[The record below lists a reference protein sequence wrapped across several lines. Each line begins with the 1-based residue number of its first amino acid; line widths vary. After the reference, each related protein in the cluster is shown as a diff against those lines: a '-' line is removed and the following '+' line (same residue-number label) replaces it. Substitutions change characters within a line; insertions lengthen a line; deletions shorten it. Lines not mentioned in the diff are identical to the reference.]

1 MNASPQPKDGDG
13 GKTVAIAAIFIVAIL
28 SVLYFLNKKP
38 SGGAGSDGDGD
49 GGGGGGGAQSQTETR
64 ERPPDE
70 GVDLNDPVIFNRI
83 WAMIIDIIGSVLLGI
98 IAEKLRAAGEE
109 KAKKKAAADA
119 NTSDGNARARA
130 DADKAKADA
139 EEKARANAEE
149 KARKKAATDP
159 SPSDGNGRARA
170 EADKA
175 KANAEEKARLN
186 AEEKAKKAAA
196 TDPTPGDGNG
206 KLRVN
211 VEINR
216 ASVDASNVEE
226 KFANDA
232 ANDKA
237 VRGDK
242 NSKAPN
248 SGGSRKMQIETAK
261 AEGKLRKSVDAKM
274 YASDATN
281 NVRTGMDVATTKI
294 EGDARKRA
302 NLKAV
307 NDDVA
312 DGVSRINDAKLNN
325 RATVNAMAEDAKASK
340 ERAAR
345 RVASATADA
354 GGPAK
359 NIRVMQVTHD
369 ARSPT
374 SGAKVSDLV
383 EPTEKNPKT
392 GQPGDESVKL
402 RSGPAHDASPHGAFG
417 AQPSKRLQK
426 TTRFREWFGE
436 KMAQHVQQTNR
447 TRFGQSTSH
456 LVDSTA
462 GPTQLSKKQKAIRTT
477 VRVLGALDFASD
489 AIMVFQV
496 LADSFFYGAF
506 PDESTLLTRTS
517 VDGILTKALQKQI
530 DVATLYNKN
539 IVDPGNVGYEGQEY
553 ARTQWPL
560 IMGPLDIPSLH
571 TVQGIV
577 RPKMYPE
584 YEQQQLVQA
593 EIDSIREKLLRKTG
607 PFKDAW
613 IGSLG
618 LANYNA
624 TMADPADSLVNYV
637 DGNFD
642 AATSDELY
650 RQAFSNVCAY
660 YDGIVYED
668 MRPADDPA
676 WANRP
681 RFQCGWKNAR
691 ACENSAKQWLAT
703 DGDHGGSYAEWYSY
717 DQLNDG
723 LRGITATPALPITCC
738 AGTGTTYVDKCG
750 IADGHPLRRDM
761 AGACIAATSGVAA
774 VCEKSNGTYDV
785 ATHACIFSP
794 KYCQSIGTCFDETAK
809 MCYLPGEAMFAM
821 SMTFGTGG
829 PREWIKING
838 CQFAS
843 SPLNTFENIMM
854 IANPLTSLF
863 TKNGRT
869 FWNDM
874 YANNKNWSKGL
885 EKTLGNPMMIAMIS
899 SIAVLSIVTSTTI
912 AATAAASSVAVIASA
927 GATMATIA
935 AASAGPTL
943 GLSVL
948 VMAIAIGITIGAEE
962 AKANKVENLKGPD
975 PKYGPYA
982 SEYTVGGWKDGVGTS
997 APVTLGFNR
1006 GWVSK
1011 PMRAH
1016 SLQNWP
1022 PTAITHTG
1030 ANGATINTP
1039 APPATFSHVKD
1050 MPGVNQ
1056 IQFYQDDITAI
1067 GVDDG
1072 TTRAAV
1078 DIYVGV
1084 KEPPVAK
1091 KLCYME
1097 SPSKIRVGADS
1108 AANKAWCITPFPPIG
1123 YADTTNIGPLALD
1136 PVTLNADGTVANTDN
1151 GSSGKYM
1158 TSVAWTNGV
1167 NPGVPQYPFGEA
1179 DNPQYASN
1187 GNQPAA
1193 WHYQVVYDKD
1203 KMIGL
1208 TQATTADGVAIAK
1221 GFPTHLWNTDFL
1233 RFHFLDTTIQAMR
1246 QYYCLQHLAHFPDGG
1261 NGMPD
1266 KCWGYLDI
1274 EIPGYR
1280 YMAMTLPGEM
1290 MSSAEPQPVCSAGDI
1305 FNHRTNMCEGPNDY
1319 AGQAPSDPDLSSGFT
1334 DYGS

>member
-1 MNASPQPKDGDG
+1 M
-13 GKTVAIAAIFIVAIL
+13 L
-28 SVLYFLNKKP
+28 
-38 SGGAGSDGDGD
+38 
-49 GGGGGGGAQSQTETR
+49 
-64 ERPPDE
+64 
-70 GVDLNDPVIFNRI
+70 
-83 WAMIIDIIGSVLLGI
+83 IDIIGSVLLGI
-98 IAEKLRAAGEE
+98 IAEKLRAAAEE
-109 KAKKKAAADA
+109 KARKKASIDA
-119 NTSDGNARARA
+119 NTSDANGRARA
-130 DADKAKADA
+130 EADKAKADAEEKARANAEEKAKRKAATDPSPSDGNGRAPRAEADKAKADA

-149 KARKKAATDP
+149 KARADAAEKLRVGDVPTISDP
-159 SPSDGNGRARA
+159 
-170 EADKA
+170 
-175 KANAEEKARLN
+175 
-186 AEEKAKKAAA
+186 
-196 TDPTPGDGNG
+196 NG

-211 VEINR
+211 AEINR
-216 ASVDASNVEE
+216 ASVDANNAEE

-232 ANDKA
+232 VNNKA
-237 VRGDK
+237 VRGDR
-242 NSKAPN
+242 NSKAPD
-248 SGGSRKMQIETAK
+248 SGGSRKMQLETAK
-261 AEGKLRKSVDAKM
+261 AEGKLRKSVDVKM
-274 YASDATN
+274 YAADVTN
-281 NVRTGMDVATTKI
+281 DVRTRMDVATAKI
-294 EGDARKRA
+294 EGDVRKQADLKVVNDELAAGRA
-302 NLKAV
+302 N
-307 NDDVA
+307 
-312 DGVSRINDAKLNN
+312 ITDAKLKN
-325 RATVNAMAEDAKASK
+325 RATVNAMAEDVKATREK
-340 ERAAR
+340 VAR
-345 RVASATADA
+345 NMASAKADA
-354 GGPAK
+354 GGSVK
-359 NIRVMQVTHD
+359 NIRVLQTMHD

-383 EPTEKNPKT
+383 EPTNKNPLN
-392 GQPGDESVKL
+392 GQPVGESHNL
-402 RSGPAHDASPHGAFG
+402 RTSPGAAHDASPHGAFG
-417 AQPSKRLQK
+417 AQPSKRLQ
-426 TTRFREWFGE
+426 TTLRFRQWFGE
-436 KMAQHVQQTNR
+436 KMAQQVQQKNR
-447 TRFGQSTSH
+447 TRAGQSVSN

-539 IVDPGNVGYEGQEY
+539 IVDPGNVGYEGEEY
-553 ARTQWPL
+553 ARTQWPM
-560 IMGPLDIPSLH
+560 IIGPLDIPSLH

-577 RPKMYPE
+577 RSNPYPE

-607 PFKDAW
+607 PFKDTW
-613 IGSLG
+613 ISWGGLG
-618 LANYNA
+618 NYNA
-624 TMADPADSLVNYV
+624 VMADPADSLVNYV

-660 YDGIVYED
+660 YDGVVYED
-668 MRPADDPA
+668 MRPADDPG

-703 DGDHGGSYAEWYSY
+703 DGDHGGPYAEWYSY
-717 DQLNDG
+717 NDLTDG
-723 LRGITATPALPITCC
+723 LRRIQATPANPITCC
-738 AGTGTTYVDKCG
+738 AGTGTTYVEKCG
-750 IADGHPLRRDM
+750 IPDGHPLRRDM
-761 AGACIAATSGVAA
+761 NGACIAATSGVAA
-774 VCEKSNGTYDV
+774 VCEKSSGTYDV

-794 KYCQSIGTCFDETAK
+794 QYCQSIGTCFDETAK

-854 IANPLTSLF
+854 ISNPLTSLF

-899 SIAVLSIVTSTTI
+899 SIAVLAILTSSTI
-912 AATAAASSVAVIASA
+912 AAAAAASSVAVIASA

-1016 SLQNWP
+1016 VLENWP
-1022 PTAITHTG
+1022 PSAITHTP

-1056 IQFYQDDITAI
+1056 IQFYQDDITI
-1067 GVDDG
+1067 GVDEG
-1072 TTRAAV
+1072 TTRTAV

-1084 KEPPVAK
+1084 KEPPVTK

-1108 AANKAWCITPFPPIG
+1108 ALNKAWCITPFPPTE
-1123 YADTTNIGPLALD
+1123 YADTINIGPLALD
-1136 PVTLNADGTVANTDN
+1136 PVTLNADGSVANTDN
-1151 GSSGKYM
+1151 GSSKKFM

-1208 TQATTADGVAIAK
+1208 TQDTTADGDTIAK

-1233 RFHFLDTTIQAMR
+1233 RFHFLDTTIQEMR
-1246 QYYCLQHLAHFPDGG
+1246 QYYCLQHLAHFPRGD

-1290 MSSAEPQPVCSAGDI
+1290 MSSAAPQPVCDRPGDI

-1319 AGQAPSDPDLSSGFT
+1319 GYTNPNPDEGGGYDGGFT